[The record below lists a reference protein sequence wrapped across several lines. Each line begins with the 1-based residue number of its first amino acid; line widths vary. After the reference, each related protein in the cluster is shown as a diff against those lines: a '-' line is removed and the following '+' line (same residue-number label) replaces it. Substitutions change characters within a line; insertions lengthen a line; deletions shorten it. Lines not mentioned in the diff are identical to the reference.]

1 MRIQTIPAASI
12 VQEMLVSYRTPSSL
26 NYFWNFGVLAGLAL
40 VVQLITGIALA
51 MHYTPHIDLAFNSVE
66 HIMRDLQ
73 YGWLLR
79 YLHSNG
85 ASFFFIV
92 VYTHIFRGLYY
103 GSYVYPRQAA
113 WMVGTTIYV
122 IMMAVAFLGYVLP
135 WGQMSFWGATVITN
149 FFSIIPVFGRDVV
162 EWLWGGFAITNAT
175 LNRFYS
181 LHYFL
186 SFLIV
191 GLSAIH
197 LLVLH
202 TEGPNNP
209 LGFKSVDSIPFY
221 PYFYVKDMVGVILY
235 LIAYLGFVFFAPE
248 ALGHAD
254 NYIQANPMVT
264 PPSIVPE
271 WYFLPMYAIL
281 RSIPYK
287 APGVLA
293 MGAAIVVLYL
303 VPFLSKPV
311 VRSNAY
317 RPVAAIFYWLFVLN
331 CLLLGLVGSHHVETP
346 WVELGQVCT
355 FLYFSY
361 FFVVMPL
368 LVEVEKEFFAE
379 NFWDGPRKT
388 FIFKQVGI
396 STQNKLVGNE
406 GSAVMN
412 LKERDFDERNQ
423 EEKITAKYKLTKPGV
438 VLRKIPTREI
448 VIRSHRVPADYHKDD
463 SDED

>member
-1 MRIQTIPAASI
+1 
-12 VQEMLVSYRTPSSL
+12 
-26 NYFWNFGVLAGLAL
+26 
-40 VVQLITGIALA
+40 
-51 MHYTPHIDLAFNSVE
+51 
-66 HIMRDLQ
+66 
-73 YGWLLR
+73 
-79 YLHSNG
+79 
-85 ASFFFIV
+85 
-92 VYTHIFRGLYY
+92 
-103 GSYVYPRQAA
+103 
-113 WMVGTTIYV
+113 
-122 IMMAVAFLGYVLP
+122 
-135 WGQMSFWGATVITN
+135 
-149 FFSIIPVFGRDVV
+149 
-162 EWLWGGFAITNAT
+162 
-175 LNRFYS
+175 
-181 LHYFL
+181 
-186 SFLIV
+186 
-191 GLSAIH
+191 
-197 LLVLH
+197 
-202 TEGPNNP
+202 
-209 LGFKSVDSIPFY
+209 
-221 PYFYVKDMVGVILY
+221 
-235 LIAYLGFVFFAPE
+235 
-248 ALGHAD
+248 
-254 NYIQANPMVT
+254 MVT

-388 FIFKQVGI
+388 FIFRQVGI
-396 STQNKLVGNE
+396 STRSDLVGHE
-406 GSAVMN
+406 DSAIMN

-448 VIRSHRVPADYHKDD
+448 IIRSHKVPADFHKDP